1 MRSFAVTSML
11 REIGVPRTPLL
22 IFLFLLLIATVAI
35 GLGAEFWENDYR
47 LWSIEECT
55 RLLENSP
62 WAKEYTLNQI
72 MIMPKG
78 NDNATLGTTQ
88 HQPYVKYTVQFQ
100 SAAPIRKALV
110 RRMQIVQKY
119 ESMPDAQKQAF
130 DRKAEAFI
138 SASSDE
144 SIVVFVEYTTNHP
157 PFELDLAH
165 YWQSQTIAT
174 FQNSVNLIFDKGRI
188 PLVSYA
194 PSQRGFQ
201 FTFPRKHNGKPVL
214 TAKDKSIK
222 LEFPYPGIGGN
233 MDGGRALLEFKVK
246 KMLINGNVV
255 Y

>member
-1 MRSFAVTSML
+1 MRFIAMFSLLRNTSALKM
-11 REIGVPRTPLL
+11 PLPIIL
-22 IFLFLLLIATVAI
+22 LLLLIAETAI
-35 GLGAEFWENDYR
+35 SLGAEFWENDYR
-47 LWSIEECT
+47 LWSKEECA

-78 NDNATLGTTQ
+78 NDNATLGTSQ
-88 HQPYVKYTVQFQ
+88 QQPFVKYTVQFQ
-100 SAAPIRKALV
+100 SASPIRKALV

-130 DRKAEAFI
+130 DKKAEAVI
-138 SASSDE
+138 ESSSNK
-144 SIVVFVEYTTNHP
+144 SIVVFVEYTSNHP

-174 FQNSVNLIFDKGRI
+174 FHNSVNLILEKNRI
-188 PLVSYA
+188 PLISYTTA
-194 PSQRGFQ
+194 QSGFQ
-201 FTFPRKHNGKPVL
+201 FTFPREHDGKPIL

-222 LEFPYPGIGGN
+222 LEFPYPSIGN
-233 MDGGRALLEFKVK
+233 MDGGRAILEFKVK
-246 KMLINGNVV
+246 QMLIKGEVV